1 MYTLYMPPD
10 YYNTSKY
17 ADVNI
22 KLWVYFRNKQIILY
36 NSINY
41 DIIVTELKHNK
52 PQLFYCT

>member
-52 PQLFYCT
+52 PQLFCCT